1 MLTALI
7 VPVIAAS
14 ALVLILLAVLVIGIH
29 REPPS
34 AELSSRA
41 PSLMAGL
48 ARRMAGVYVRRPD
61 PSADADTRNTY
72 LAGHVADHGEEGE
85 PR

>member
-7 VPVIAAS
+7 FLVIVIS
-14 ALVLILLAVLVIGIH
+14 ALVLGLLAVVVAGIR

-48 ARRMAGVYVRRPD
+48 ARRMVGVYVRRPD
-61 PSADADTRNTY
+61 PSADADRPDTR
-72 LAGHVADHGEEGE
+72 LAGHVAGHGEEGE
-85 PR
+85 LR

>member
-7 VPVIAAS
+7 VLVIAAS
-14 ALVLILLAVLVIGIH
+14 ALVLILLAGVVVGSR
-29 REPPS
+29 REPPH

-48 ARRMAGVYVRRPD
+48 ARRMTGVYVRRPD
-61 PSADADTRNTY
+61 PTADADTPNSY
-72 LAGHVADHGEEGE
+72 LAGHVAGHGEEGE
-85 PR
+85 SR

>member
-7 VPVIAAS
+7 VLVIAAS
-14 ALVLILLAVLVIGIH
+14 ALVLILLVVVVVGSR
-29 REPPS
+29 REPPH
-34 AELSSRA
+34 AELSSRT

-48 ARRMAGVYVRRPD
+48 ARRMTGVYVRRPD
-61 PSADADTRNTY
+61 PSADADARNTC
-72 LAGHVADHGEEGE
+72 LAGHVAGHGEEGE

>member
-1 MLTALI
+1 MLTALLLL
-7 VPVIAAS
+7 VIAIAV
-14 ALVLILLAVLVIGIH
+14 LVVILLAVVVAGIH
-29 REPPS
+29 REPS

-61 PSADADTRNTY
+61 PSADADTRDTC
-72 LAGHVADHGEEGE
+72 LAGHVPGQGEEGE

>member
-1 MLTALI
+1 MLTVL
-7 VPVIAAS
+7 VFLVIAAS
-14 ALVLILLAVLVIGIH
+14 ALVLILLAVVVVGIH

-48 ARRMAGVYVRRPD
+48 ARRMVGVYVRRPD
-61 PSADADTRNTY
+61 PSTDADAPTTC
-72 LAGHVADHGEEGE
+72 LVGHVAGHGEEGE